1 MTSLL
6 AAPGAIASGT
16 SRSLVLWFGSWPVTA
31 WAQSGGGDETAPVA
45 VVAANQ
51 VTACSPAA
59 AAQGVRV
66 GQRRREAQSRCPDLV
81 VVPADEATSAR
92 EFEAVVACVE
102 RLSPGVQVLSPGCCV
117 LGARGLAGYLGSE
130 VDAAE
135 TILEAVVTGTRVT
148 TGRAGIAD
156 GVFAAVQAA
165 QLTGGVRVV
174 PPGESAAF
182 LAPLP
187 VSRLGDEQLTTL
199 LPRLGVRTLGD
210 FAALPSAAVA
220 ERFGQPGLRLQVLA
234 AGGDPSRIN
243 GRTPPPELTTR
254 LDFEPPLELAEQVA
268 FATSQAAGEFIAR
281 LTAAGLAC
289 TEVVIE
295 LEGELDEVVT
305 RSWQTPFTFDAPAV
319 LDRLRWQ
326 LQASA
331 GTGLRSRVAGLR
343 LVPASVDEV
352 ANHVTGLFGT
362 GPDERVHHV
371 LTRVQSMLG
380 PDGVLTSRIGG
391 GRWLAERQQLIPWGE
406 RPAHST
412 PSRPPWPGMVPEP
425 LPATVFTEPYP
436 VQLTTAA
443 GAPIA
448 LNQRGVLIGDPVT
461 LSASGRSRP
470 VIGWAGPWPVDER
483 FWDDARHRTA
493 ARFQVVAGDGS
504 AWLLLLDEH
513 GWWAEGRYD

>member
-6 AAPGAIASGT
+6 DAPGVPDTRT
-16 SRSLVLWFGSWPVTA
+16 SRSLALWFPSWPVTA
-31 WAQSGGGDETAPVA
+31 WAQATGEDASAPVA

-59 AAQGVRV
+59 ASEGVAI

-92 EFEAVVACVE
+92 EFELVVGCVE
-102 RLSPGVQVLSPGCCV
+102 RLSPGVQVLTPGCCV
-117 LGARGLAGYLGSE
+117 LAARGLASYLGSE
-130 VDAAE
+130 AEAAE
-135 TILEAVVTGTRVT
+135 TLLEAVVTGTGVV
-148 TGRAGIAD
+148 TGRAGVAD

-165 QLTGGVRVV
+165 HLARGVRIV
-174 PPGESAAF
+174 PPGESGAF

-199 LPRLGVRTLGD
+199 LPRLGVRTLGQ
-210 FAALPSAAVA
+210 FAALPSTAVA
-220 ERFGQPGLRLQVLA
+220 ERFGSQGLRLQVLA
-234 AGGDPSRIN
+234 SGGDPNRVN
-243 GRTPPPELTTR
+243 GRTPPPELTTK
-254 LDFEPPLELAEQVA
+254 LDFEPPLELAEQIS
-268 FATSQAAGEFIAR
+268 FAAREGVEGFIAG
-281 LTAAGLAC
+281 LATAGLAC

-295 LEGELDEVVT
+295 LTGELDEVVI
-305 RSWQTPFTFDAPAV
+305 RSWQTPFTFDVAAV

-331 GTGLRSRVAGLR
+331 GSGLRSRVTGLR
-343 LVPASVDEV
+343 LTPATVDEQ

-391 GRWLAERQQLIPWGE
+391 GRWLAERQQLVAWGE
-406 RPAHST
+406 RPARST

-425 LPATVFTEPYP
+425 LPATVFAEPYP
-436 VQLTTAA
+436 VALLTHT
-443 GAPIA
+443 GTPVA
-448 LNQRGVLIGDPVT
+448 LNPRGALVGDPVT
-461 LSASGRSRP
+461 FAASGTTQP

-483 FWDDARHRTA
+483 FWDDARHRRA

>member
-6 AAPGAIASGT
+6 DAPHIPASRT
-16 SRSLVLWFGSWPVTA
+16 SRSLALWFDAWPVTA
-31 WAQSGGGDETAPVA
+31 WAQATGTDATAPVA
-45 VVAANQ
+45 VVAANR

-59 AAQGVRV
+59 TAEGVAV
-66 GQRRREAQSRCPDLV
+66 GQRRREAQSRCPELV
-81 VVPADEATSAR
+81 VVPADEAISAR
-92 EFEAVVACVE
+92 EFERVVGCVE
-102 RLSPGVQVLSPGCCV
+102 RLSPGVQVLAPGCCI
-117 LGARGLAGYLGSE
+117 LGARGLSGYLGSE
-130 VDAAE
+130 AEAAE
-135 TILEAVVTGTRVT
+135 TLLEAVVTGAGVD
-148 TGRAGIAD
+148 TGRAGVAD

-165 QLTGGVRVV
+165 QRARGVRIV

-187 VSRLGDEQLTTL
+187 VSRLGDEQLAGL
-199 LPRLGVRTLGD
+199 LPRLGVHTLGE
-210 FAALPSAAVA
+210 FAALPPAAVV
-220 ERFGQPGLRLQVLA
+220 ERFGRPGLRLQALA
-234 AGGDPSRIN
+234 AGDDPSRVN
-243 GRTPPPELTTR
+243 GRVPPPELTTR

-268 FATSQAAGEFIAR
+268 FAASQTVAGFVAG
-281 LTAAGLAC
+281 LTAAGLVC

-295 LEGELDEVVT
+295 IWGELDEVVV
-305 RSWQTPFTFDAPAV
+305 RSWQTPFTFDAAAV

-326 LQASA
+326 LQAAA
-331 GTGLRSRVAGLR
+331 GSGLRSRVTGLR
-343 LVPASVDEV
+343 LTPATVDEQ
-352 ANHVTGLFGT
+352 AFHVTGLFGT

-391 GRWLAERQQLIPWGE
+391 GRWLAERQQLMPWGE
-406 RPAHST
+406 RPEGPT

-436 VQLTTAA
+436 VGLLPA
-443 GAPIA
+443 GGPPLA
-448 LNQRGVLIGDPVT
+448 LNPRGTLIGDPVT
-461 LSASGRSRP
+461 FSASGRNQP

-483 FWDDARHRTA
+483 FWDDARHRRA
-493 ARFQVVAGDGS
+493 ARFQVVTGDGS

>member
-6 AAPGAIASGT
+6 DAPGVPDTGT
-16 SRSLVLWFGSWPVTA
+16 SRSLALWFPAWPVTA
-31 WAQSGGGDETAPVA
+31 WAQATGEDDSGPVA

-51 VTACSPAA
+51 VTACTPAA
-59 AAQGVRV
+59 VAEGVAV

-81 VVPADEATSAR
+81 MVPADEATSAR
-92 EFEAVVACVE
+92 EFEAVVGCIE

-117 LGARGLAGYLGSE
+117 LAARGLASYLRSE
-130 VDAAE
+130 AEAAE
-135 TILEAVVTGTRVT
+135 TLLEAVVTGTGIT

-165 QLTGGVRVV
+165 QLARDVRIV

-199 LPRLGVRTLGD
+199 LPRLGVRTLGE
-210 FAALPSAAVA
+210 FAALPPAAVV
-220 ERFGQPGLRLQVLA
+220 ERFGRSGLRLQVLA
-234 AGGDPSRIN
+234 SGGDPSRIN
-243 GRTPPPELTTR
+243 GRTPPPELIAR

-268 FATSQAAGEFIAR
+268 FAASQSVEGFIAG
-281 LTAAGLAC
+281 LAAAGLAC

-295 LEGELDEVVT
+295 LTGELDELVV
-305 RSWQTPFTFDAPAV
+305 RSWQTPFTFDAAAV

-331 GTGLRSRVAGLR
+331 GSALRSRVAGLR
-343 LVPASVDEV
+343 LIPATVDEL
-352 ANHVTGLFGT
+352 AFHVTGLFGT

-391 GRWLAERQQLIPWGE
+391 GRWLAERQQLVPWGE
-406 RPAHST
+406 RPQRST

-425 LPATVFTEPYP
+425 LPATVFPEPCP
-436 VQLTTAA
+436 VGLLTAA
-443 GAPIA
+443 GSPVA
-448 LNQRGVLIGDPVT
+448 LNPRGALVGDPVT
-461 LSASGRSRP
+461 FTASGSAQP

-483 FWDDARHRTA
+483 FWDDARHRRA

>member
-6 AAPGAIASGT
+6 DAPGVPDTRT
-16 SRSLVLWFGSWPVTA
+16 SRSLALWFEAWPVTA
-31 WAQSGGGDETAPVA
+31 WAQATGADATAPVA
-45 VVAANQ
+45 VVAANR

-59 AAQGVRV
+59 IAEGVAV
-66 GQRRREAQSRCPDLV
+66 GQRRREAQSRCPELV
-81 VVPADEATSAR
+81 VVAEDEATSAR
-92 EFEAVVACVE
+92 EFERVVSCVE

-117 LGARGLAGYLGSE
+117 LGARGLSGYLGSE
-130 VDAAE
+130 AEAAE
-135 TILEAVVTGTRVT
+135 TLLEAVVTGAGVD
-148 TGRAGIAD
+148 TGRAGVAD
-156 GVFAAVQAA
+156 GIFAAVQAA
-165 QLTGGVRVV
+165 QRARGVLIV
-174 PPGESAAF
+174 PQGESAAF

-187 VSRLGDEQLTTL
+187 VSRLGDEKLADL
-199 LPRLGVRTLGD
+199 LPRLGVRTLGE
-210 FAALPSAAVA
+210 FAALSPAAVTD
-220 ERFGQPGLRLQVLA
+220 RFGQPGLRLQALA
-234 AGGDPSRIN
+234 AGGDPSRVN
-243 GRTPPPELTTR
+243 GRVPPPELTTE

-268 FATSQAAGEFIAR
+268 FAASQAVAGFI
-281 LTAAGLAC
+281 AGLATAGLVC

-295 LEGELDEVVT
+295 ISGELDELVV
-305 RSWQTPFTFDAPAV
+305 RSWQTPFTFDAAAV

-331 GTGLRSRVAGLR
+331 GTGLRSRVTGLR
-343 LVPASVDEV
+343 LTPATVDEQ
-352 ANHVTGLFGT
+352 AHHVTGLFGT

-391 GRWLAERQQLIPWGE
+391 GRWLAERQQLVPWGE
-406 RPAHST
+406 RQERPA

-436 VQLTTAA
+436 VGLLTA
-443 GAPIA
+443 GGTPLA
-448 LNQRGVLIGDPVT
+448 LNPRGALIGDPAT
-461 LSASGRSRP
+461 FSASGRTQP

-483 FWDDARHRTA
+483 FWDDARHRRA
-493 ARFQVVAGDGS
+493 ARFQVVTGDGS

>member
-6 AAPGAIASGT
+6 AAPGVPDART
-16 SRSLVLWFGSWPVTA
+16 SRSLALWFGSWPVTA
-31 WAQSGGGDETAPVA
+31 WSQATGGDDTAPVA
-45 VVAANQ
+45 VVAANR

-59 AAQGVRV
+59 AAEGVAI
-66 GQRRREAQSRCPDLV
+66 GQRRREAQSRCPELV

-92 EFEAVVACVE
+92 EFELVVGCIE

-130 VDAAE
+130 AEAAE
-135 TILEAVVTGTRVT
+135 TLLETVVTGTGVV
-148 TGRAGIAD
+148 TGRAGVAD

-165 QLTGGVRVV
+165 QLARGVRIV

-187 VSRLGDEQLTTL
+187 VSRLGDEQLATL
-199 LPRLGVRTLGD
+199 LPRLGVRTLGE
-210 FAALPSAAVA
+210 FAALPPTAVTD
-220 ERFGQPGLRLQVLA
+220 RFGHSGLRLQVLA
-234 AGGDPSRIN
+234 SGGDPSRVN
-243 GRTPPPELTTR
+243 GRVPPPELTR
-254 LDFEPPLELAEQVA
+254 RIDFEPPLELAEQVA
-268 FATSQAAGEFIAR
+268 FAAKESVEDFIAG
-281 LTAAGLAC
+281 LATAGLAC

-295 LEGELDEVVT
+295 VHGELDEVVV
-305 RSWQTPFTFDAPAV
+305 RSWQTPFTFDAAAV

-326 LQASA
+326 LQAST
-331 GTGLRSRVAGLR
+331 GSGLRSRVAGLR
-343 LVPASVDEV
+343 LTPACVDEL

-380 PDGVLTSRIGG
+380 PDGVLTSRIGD
-391 GRWLAERQQLIPWGE
+391 GRWLAERQQLVPWGE
-406 RPAHST
+406 RPERPAT
-412 PSRPPWPGMVPEP
+412 SRPPWPGMVPEP
-425 LPATVFTEPYP
+425 LPATVFSEPYP
-436 VQLTTAA
+436 VGLLTSSGT
-443 GAPIA
+443 PVA
-448 LNQRGVLIGDPVT
+448 LNPRGALIGEPIT
-461 LSASGRSRP
+461 FAASGHDQP

-483 FWDDARHRTA
+483 FWDDARHRRA

-504 AWLLLLDEH
+504 AWLLLLDED